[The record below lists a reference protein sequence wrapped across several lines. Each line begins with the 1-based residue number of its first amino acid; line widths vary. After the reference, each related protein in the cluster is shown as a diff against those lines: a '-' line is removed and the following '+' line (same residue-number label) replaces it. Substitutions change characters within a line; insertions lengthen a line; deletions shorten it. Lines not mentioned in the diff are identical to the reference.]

1 MDQSHIDALLER
13 YLALVH
19 EYTQLR
25 NRLSTLQAGVFHNIA
40 RANFAAERGLRYG
53 QDQYDD
59 RMQALRTLEIR
70 AADKTDS
77 DAAPSFHVFDA
88 ATRVAERGE
97 GAEPSGDDNKPSMDE
112 TETTDSPE
120 AEDAKQGKENKPE
133 KKTDSFGA
141 KTVDTRNPL
150 RWFGVLVP
158 QPLRNAQNLSIEAAE
173 QVIPR
178 LVSVDAEMQRLEIE
192 VRRARKK
199 RSKAERAATK
209 SDKAGGANAGIG
221 SIETAVPV
229 LSG

>member
-19 EYTQLR
+19 EYSQLR
-25 NRLSTLQAGVFHNIA
+25 DRLSTLQAGVFHNIA

-70 AADKTDS
+70 VADKTDG
-77 DAAPSFHVFDA
+77 DAAPSFHLFDA
-88 ATRVAERGE
+88 ATRTAERGE
-97 GAEPSGDDNKPSMDE
+97 GAEPVGDNDEPSTDE
-112 TETTDSPE
+112 AESATSPE
-120 AEDAKQGKENKPE
+120 AGDAKQEERNE
-133 KKTDSFGA
+133 QEQKTESSGA

-158 QPLRNAQNLSIEAAE
+158 QPLRNAQSLSIEAAE

-199 RSKAERAATK
+199 RSKAGIAATK
-209 SDKAGGANAGIG
+209 SGKAGGASAGIS
-221 SIETAVPV
+221 SIEAAVPV
-229 LSG
+229 SSG